1 MKEAEAPV
9 IGLRRLLGA
18 LGLLNGFLL
27 LFPEVVAGYHYDQ
40 RDEQQCRP
48 QERQILELRLHQDV
62 EYPVED
68 RCHDQQG
75 ECALEEQHPLLVQ
88 EADAQ
93 SDECAVQAACIC
105 AAPRARASA
114 QDIVTSSM
122 LAGKSDK

>member
-88 EADAQ
+88 RADSQ
-93 SDECAVQAACIC
+93 SDECGTGRMHLCRAESACKR
-105 AAPRARASA
+105 PGHRHVVDVGG
-114 QDIVTSSM
+114 Q
-122 LAGKSDK
+122 K